1 MFRYLPRTFVQ
12 DRRARDPLKTPPRM
26 TISTLVAALC
36 WHAAGPTP
44 ALRSA
49 RQDAA
54 SMSVVDLFPDP
65 PSVAGV
71 IIRAPES
78 RFPSSLEQPTEVAV
92 RTLSSSL
99 PDFSAVLL
107 APLEPTDAAAALF
120 VRLPVVS
127 ESWWSHR
134 SLARPLLGL
143 T

>member
-1 MFRYLPRTFVQ
+1 
-12 DRRARDPLKTPPRM
+12 M
-26 TISTLVAALC
+26 TVSTLVAALC